1 MGGSPVS
8 ITVLPAAAEVSCCE
22 LRAAAPGTAAE
33 PLRCVAGQ
41 PAMLDLLSRDG
52 LCNPCGGGERFEVPG
67 NSSFQLKVSEI
78 SDYCCSFLD

>member
-1 MGGSPVS
+1 MGGSPLS

-52 LCNPCGGGERFEVPG
+52 LRNPCGGGGERFEVTLEI
-67 NSSFQLKVSEI
+67 NSR
-78 SDYCCSFLD
+78 